1 MNIAIKFAMNTTDI
15 KHIFIDFILINFP
28 TGVMNTMSSIKNI
41 NSNPQFIALLENSP
55 CLVMDCF
62 KFLQDIE

>member
-41 NSNPQFIALLENSP
+41 NSNP
-55 CLVMDCF
+55 
-62 KFLQDIE
+62 